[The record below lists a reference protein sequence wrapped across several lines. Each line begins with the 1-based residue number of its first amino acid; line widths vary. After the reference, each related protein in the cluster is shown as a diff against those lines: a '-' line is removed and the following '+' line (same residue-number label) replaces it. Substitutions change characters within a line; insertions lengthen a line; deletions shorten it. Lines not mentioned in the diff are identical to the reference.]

1 MWNTYPGLHTGT
13 GSCSSFLP
21 ACAVE
26 EDVVVGASAGLG
38 AAPVGATAAG
48 ADAVP
53 GTGAGAG
60 VVEKVAADAVA
71 TAGVEGAVVAG
82 ADLGTAGS

>member
-1 MWNTYPGLHTGT
+1 MR
-13 GSCSSFLP
+13 
-21 ACAVE
+21 AVE
-26 EDVVVGASAGLG
+26 EDVAGASAGLG

-53 GTGAGAG
+53 GTGAGAE

-71 TAGVEGAVVAG
+71 TAGVEGAVVVG
-82 ADLGTAGS
+82 ADLGIAGG